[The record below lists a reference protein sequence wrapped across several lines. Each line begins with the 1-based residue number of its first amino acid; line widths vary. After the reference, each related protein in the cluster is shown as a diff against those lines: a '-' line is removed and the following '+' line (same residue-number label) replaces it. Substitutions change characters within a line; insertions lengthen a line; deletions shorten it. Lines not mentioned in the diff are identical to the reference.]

1 MRTYR
6 CAYNPRITSQGEAR
20 SWGAGVLVQPGVDR
34 QEARREAPS
43 DTTDTPTPNVA
54 LRQSKAHMRCQ
65 VLVVSLGT
73 GTLSQVFGSEA
84 SVQMRREFH
93 RLGRQLAPGLARN
106 VVSEALGERL
116 PDSVIVN
123 TIDCRRLHGL
133 TAREK
138 SHVGLNAGVQA
149 KFMADTDV
157 MGEIATQITESGLFP
172 LQFTDAQR
180 QLQRV
185 VVAYCGSGEHR
196 SPAIAVLMAAVFRK
210 KFTAEVSS
218 LIHPLLTVS
227 NNFKASGK
235 MPPTRGPDP
244 DPDPSP
250 RGEGGEA

>member
-1 MRTYR
+1 MGRRSGCLPIDVRTTH
-6 CAYNPRITSQGEAR
+6 ASQAKVKRVRG
-20 SWGAGVLVQPGVDR
+20 GADVIVQPGVDR

-73 GTLSQVFGSEA
+73 RTLSQVLGSDA
-84 SVQMRREFH
+84 SVQMRREFLGH
-93 RLGRQLAPGLARN
+93 RLGRQLAPELARN
-106 VVSEALGERL
+106 AVSEALGERL
-116 PDSVIVN
+116 PDSVIVD

-133 TAREK
+133 TAREQ

-157 MGEIATQITESGLFP
+157 MGELATQITESGLFP
-172 LQFTDAQR
+172 LQFTDAQQ

-210 KFTAEVSS
+210 SSAAEVSS
-218 LIHPLLTVS
+218 LIHP
-227 NNFKASGK
+227 
-235 MPPTRGPDP
+235 
-244 DPDPSP
+244 
-250 RGEGGEA
+250 